1 MLISLLSFYTQLN
14 IFSDTLAVVVLAN
27 VVPPTNSRF
36 FYVPRVFSRLGQS
49 RFLELT
55 DLNGQIG
62 LARRFDR
69 TAVSQRSNVRN
80 RSHLGR
86 LCFGKAGC
94 VEPW

>member
-1 MLISLLSFYTQLN
+1 MLLSLLSFYTQLN

-69 TAVSQRSNVRN
+69 TAVSQRSNAEE
-80 RSHLGR
+80 SFTFGPALFWEGG
-86 LCFGKAGC
+86 LC
-94 VEPW
+94 